1 MPEQKIVQHRR
12 DIYANYAPSKLKP
25 GEIAMITSGDPN
37 SSSGKA
43 VYACIAAGDVVR
55 LATQDELESYDLA
68 AAASAT
74 EAAQSK
80 TDAAAIKLQVDGELT
95 SAQTAAQ
102 NAAQNAADAQGAAGT
117 ATAAITTVQE
127 ALTSVNSKA
136 AEIAGIMASVPK
148 METGGAA
155 TSAIGEAYVYLSSD
169 FQAALGQNGTY
180 RVFLQAEGEGQLYVS
195 DKAGAYFV
203 VSGTGSLAF
212 SWLAII

>member
-95 SAQTAAQ
+95 SAQ